1 MFEESFIS
9 LGVIYGGFYMDSVYK
24 QEVKKYGKKDSIIAV
39 CAVLFFV
46 AGMEVYV
53 AILSALQ
60 INWET
65 VPTFLRELEW
75 PIAKTAMTVLSV
87 IIIISVTKQGLSSIG
102 IHKENLWNAVR
113 LGVMLSLIPIFW
125 GVLPIVLYS
134 GEFVGLGLFAVLLAR
149 TFLMAFAED
158 ILFVGFLQ
166 TRLSGFFK
174 SDKIALFVGAALF
187 SFMHVPPWLRLGQ
200 LNFDNLSFFALAVV
214 VWFIM
219 HFLLVAIYRRYN
231 SLIPVTILHVFV
243 NLMQNPNDFWIFANG
258 YAEYADSW
266 AGTGVPVLIIAVSVW
281 AFIRHRRAKKL
292 L

>member
-1 MFEESFIS
+1 ME
-9 LGVIYGGFYMDSVYK
+9 LGYTKGF
-24 QEVKKYGKKDSIIAV
+24 QEYRKKDVIIAV
-39 CAVLFFV
+39 CAVLFFIV
-46 AGMEVYV
+46 GMETDS
-53 AILSALQ
+53 AIMSALQ
-60 INWET
+60 IDWGT
-65 VPTFLRELEW
+65 ASTFVWHFRW
-75 PIAKTAMTVLSV
+75 PIAKTAMTVLPVV
-87 IIIISVTKQGLSSIG
+87 IVISIMKQGSASIG